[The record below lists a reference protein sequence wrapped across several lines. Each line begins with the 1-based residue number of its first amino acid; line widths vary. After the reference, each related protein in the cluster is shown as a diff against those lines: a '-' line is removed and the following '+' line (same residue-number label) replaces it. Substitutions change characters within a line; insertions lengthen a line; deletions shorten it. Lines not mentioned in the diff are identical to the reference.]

1 MWALHK
7 RNRNDPEIRAICNT
21 IPDSPQGIP
30 EYDFLYGYTDSEGV
44 EHQGQVDENPELK
57 KFFLQYPD
65 VEKMV
70 SKLVGIM
77 RGFGRHASGFVIST
91 LDLSGQRLPTMKMF
105 DKQQGVFVTVTQYSA
120 PMVDKI
126 GLIKADILGV
136 KTIQMVSDAMKYI
149 LERHADDLLEEDEN
163 GVAKIYRLPED
174 KAVFAD
180 FYNKKT
186 DSSFQFSTDLIK
198 TYLPQFAPVRKNDL
212 SILTALV
219 RPGSLDAKFRGTT
232 ATQYYVDV
240 RNGIREIEYVH
251 PDMEPILKETN
262 GIFVFQEDVFK
273 FLVNIADYSWEES
286 DTVRSA
292 IAKKKREVILKTFD
306 RIREATAKRG
316 WTSEQSEE
324 ICNQVEAFS
333 RYSFNKSH
341 SKCYGD
347 LGYITVYLKHYY
359 PLEWWTAVLNNIDDE
374 DRIRKYVSVL
384 GGMIKPPSLKKPAKT
399 FTIQDE
405 CIRAPLSVLRG
416 IGPATVDELVTKG
429 PFANFD
435 EFLAK
440 INHSRLNVGHFTS
453 LIKSRSADCFMDKTL
468 DYMDARKNLMLD
480 YMTKRKSNGQHY
492 SEQVR
497 KVFH

>member
-1 MWALHK
+1 
-7 RNRNDPEIRAICNT
+7 
-21 IPDSPQGIP
+21 
-30 EYDFLYGYTDSEGV
+30 
-44 EHQGQVDENPELK
+44 
-57 KFFLQYPD
+57 
-65 VEKMV
+65 
-70 SKLVGIM
+70 
-77 RGFGRHASGFVIST
+77 
-91 LDLSGQRLPTMKMF
+91 
-105 DKQQGVFVTVTQYSA
+105 
-120 PMVDKI
+120 
-126 GLIKADILGV
+126 
-136 KTIQMVSDAMKYI
+136 
-149 LERHADDLLEEDEN
+149 
-163 GVAKIYRLPED
+163 
-174 KAVFAD
+174 
-180 FYNKKT
+180 
-186 DSSFQFSTDLIK
+186 
-198 TYLPQFAPVRKNDL
+198 
-212 SILTALV
+212 
-219 RPGSLDAKFRGTT
+219 LDAKFRGTT

-480 YMTKRKSNGQHY
+480 YMTKRKSKPIDPAIIDASYFDIYLMEKEANFCFNKSLLDDDTIMHQLIEKWPALQRTGKKGIPLMMGDTPILNSCRVAEGLVNKEYKDEVGLILLFESSSYAGGISKKSGKPWHKVSVMLSDGYNTIECLLWDQKKAFGWDKNTVVY
-492 SEQVR
+492 VKGKLQRGWKDSIQLTVSEME
-497 KVFH
+497 KIHD